1 MKIYLMSSTH
11 LLLSYP
17 TPLTQHGIVILK
29 TYVYILYIFE
39 FMQGKN
45 WKNLRSTWAQIDRV
59 QNNVQHCVQIALL
72 GKGGRDRMRTRAETP
87 FQQRLKCKSPL
98 WMWISTIYE
107 YLLIFFLSDSLRSP
121 SFSLSPCLP
130 IRGLFETAKLL
141 PQVRISFPK
150 MFLLLFY
157 MLNASLLY
165 NFLMTVLL
173 AVFVGVEQKKN
184 TFLCMQPTNG
194 GRETAREKEREGY
207 KNITE
212 LWAIFHRI

>member
-1 MKIYLMSSTH
+1 MSSTY
-11 LLLSYP
+11 LSPSYP
-17 TPLTQHGIVILK
+17 TLPPLHGIVILK
-29 TYVYILYIFE
+29 TYVFILYIFE

-72 GKGGRDRMRTRAETP
+72 GKEGGRDRTRTRAETS
-87 FQQRLKCKSPL
+87 FQRRLKCKSPL
-98 WMWISTIYE
+98 WMCISTIYE
-107 YLLIFFLSDSLRSP
+107 YLLIFFSLRLP
-121 SFSLSPCLP
+121 SFSLSLCLP
-130 IRGLFETAKLL
+130 VRRLFETAKLL

-173 AVFVGVEQKKN
+173 AIFCWSRTEKK
-184 TFLCMQPTNG
+184 THFFACSRRTKG
-194 GRETAREKEREGY
+194 EK
-207 KNITE
+207 TT
-212 LWAIFHRI
+212 RILQNYGQFFIEFKWVD

>member
-1 MKIYLMSSTH
+1 MKINLMSSTY
-11 LLLSYP
+11 LSTSYP
-17 TPLTQHGIVILK
+17 TPPPVHGIVILK

-72 GKGGRDRMRTRAETP
+72 GKGEGRDRTRTRAETS
-87 FQQRLKCKSPL
+87 FQRRLKCKSPL
-98 WMWISTIYE
+98 WMCISTIYE
-107 YLLIFFLSDSLRSP
+107 YLLIFFLSGSLRSP
-121 SFSLSPCLP
+121 FLSLCLP
-130 IRGLFETAKLL
+130 VRRLFETAKLL

-173 AVFVGVEQKKN
+173 AIFCWSRTEQKKK
-184 TFLCMQPTNG
+184 THFFACSRRTE
-194 GRETAREKEREGY
+194 RERDEKEREDY